1 MNRNKYFFRQNV
13 YTNKLQKQYKIKK
26 RRYFIAKGGV
36 KMTQEAKE
44 ARAKYMREYRKHN
57 RERLNEYRKAWAK
70 RNPEKTREYA
80 ARQWER
86 KAAQM

>member
-1 MNRNKYFFRQNV
+1 
-13 YTNKLQKQYKIKK
+13 
-26 RRYFIAKGGV
+26 
-36 KMTQEAKE
+36 MTQEAKE

-86 KAAQM
+86 KAMEKE